1 MRTVHK
7 KQLTSLLG
15 AAIAIAAIGSLLGA
29 APPQPQEISNNTS
42 LTASEVDELAQ
53 RAEEYLQARASMVT
67 TNPTQARMS
76 GISSTPAMANR
87 TAGEFSLLA
96 AKGERY
102 EQVDGGYTKAV
113 VDVTVTESSLNDITA
128 TLQLTEDTRLYMPFT
143 PAEVAEG
150 APEYEEISLP
160 HTVTFTRSADGTWL
174 LASDHADTGSGPA
187 PSTQVTEPDPA
198 DDASGGVPDQAEGSK
213 DAPSST
219 EALPKSSTK
228 DVRLQAGY
236 NYKSIVAYANK
247 YWKNPNKGAYRTYG
261 NDCTNFV
268 SQAMKAGGWS
278 TVGPTDPG
286 RRSNNAKWFY
296 TIFVNRTSYTWAGAE
311 NWYWFAVKHSKRT
324 KILDNVY
331 QLASSDVLQADWDRN
346 GNINHTMVVTKKYN
360 GVPYLTYHT
369 TNTHNKSLKKIVADH
384 GGAWWY
390 AHRT

>member
-1 MRTVHK
+1 MT
-7 KQLTSLLG
+7 
-15 AAIAIAAIGSLLGA
+15 IAAVSGLLGA
-29 APPQPQEISNNTS
+29 APAPPQDEPNTTS
-42 LTASEVDELAQ
+42 LSTSEVDGLAQ
-53 RAEEYLQARASMVT
+53 RAEGYLQARASMVT
-67 TNPTQARMS
+67 TSPTRARLS
-76 GISSTPAMANR
+76 GVSATPAMANR
-87 TAGEFSLLA
+87 TADEFALLA

-102 EQVDGGYTKAV
+102 ERVDGGYTKAV
-113 VDVTVTESSLNDITA
+113 VDVTVTESSLEGATA

-160 HTVTFTRSADGTWL
+160 HTVTFTQSDDGTWL
-174 LASDHADTGSGPA
+174 LASDKADTGSGPA

-198 DDASGGVPDQAEGSK
+198 DDASGGVPDEAEGSK
-213 DAPSST
+213 GTPSST
-219 EALPKSSTK
+219 DELLNSSTT
-228 DVRLQAGY
+228 DVGLQAGY
-236 NYKSIVAYANK
+236 DYNKIVAYANK
-247 YWKNPNKGAYRTYG
+247 YWKSPNKGSYRTYG
-261 NDCTNFV
+261 NDCTNFI
-268 SQAMKAGGWS
+268 SQAMKAGGWGI
-278 TVGPTDPG
+278 VGPTDAG
-286 RRSNNAKWFY
+286 WRSNNAKWFY
-296 TIFVNRTSYTWAGAE
+296 TIFVERTSYTWAGAE

-324 KILDNVY
+324 KILGNVY